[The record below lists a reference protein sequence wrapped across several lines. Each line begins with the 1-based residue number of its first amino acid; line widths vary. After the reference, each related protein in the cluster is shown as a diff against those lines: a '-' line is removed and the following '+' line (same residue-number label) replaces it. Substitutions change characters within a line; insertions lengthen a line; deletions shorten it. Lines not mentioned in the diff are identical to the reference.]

1 PEARTVTRTAPFTA
15 SGSSTKVTTPSN
27 GAARS
32 GAVPAQALAASP
44 DASRAAPTHSSAG
57 RRMTR
62 PVAATAAPAHH
73 GPARLAHA
81 RRVVATASPM
91 VHRSFMPAPRRTVGH
106 GGKGLSAT
114 SGLGAPSITGMRVHL
129 DAAVGVPG
137 GPVAYRRRLRTT
149 GAFMALIPPGVAL
162 AVAALVWRFYP
173 CSGTSCVSSG
183 AAGWLLA
190 AMALPTSLV
199 VGMPWEAGSV
209 RYTVMGVTSAL
220 VWMGLGYAA
229 ARRATRSPVADWR
242 DWWREYAW

>member
-1 PEARTVTRTAPFTA
+1 
-15 SGSSTKVTTPSN
+15 
-27 GAARS
+27 
-32 GAVPAQALAASP
+32 
-44 DASRAAPTHSSAG
+44 
-57 RRMTR
+57 
-62 PVAATAAPAHH
+62 
-73 GPARLAHA
+73 
-81 RRVVATASPM
+81 
-91 VHRSFMPAPRRTVGH
+91 
-106 GGKGLSAT
+106 
-114 SGLGAPSITGMRVHL
+114 MRVHL
-129 DAAVGVPG
+129 DAGVAVPA

-149 GAFMALIPPGVAL
+149 GAFMALVAPGIAL

-229 ARRATRSPVADWR
+229 ARRATHSPVADWR
-242 DWWREYAW
+242 DWWREYAWYLLGVWAGVGVALAVLAYVVEHRTFL